1 MWLFPGMLNVES
13 NQMDGAELSWDV
25 RWWFRRLEVVRAE
38 VREPI
43 DVISNRIEVPEEEEF
58 DVEQLLLVAGTL
70 WFQVSGLSWGVR
82 VDGLAWLPEWFST
95 CPDVSYLSCACSRSC
110 TRDPRL
116 DCLTLRFRL
125 LFSSWFLE
133 YICIYRI
140 IHVLCQEKNTMFL

>member
-116 DCLTLRFRL
+116 DCLALRFRL
-125 LFSSWFLE
+125 LFSLLFMILGV
-133 YICIYRI
+133 YMLCISCFVSR
-140 IHVLCQEKNTMFL
+140 E